1 LAENTARVAPL
12 GPLGRLTMAS
22 SSAPIVLASATS
34 VTPGGTVIPP
44 GVRVTW
50 SERADR
56 LSLHVEIAEPEEVA
70 VSSTDAGAVA
80 IDADSDERR
89 LEVRLQLFSQI
100 DASKTRWTA
109 SGRGV
114 ALELSKL
121 RIGRWNVLVAGVTP
135 ATIKVDWSQY
145 VDEEEEREAK
155 LYPHGYDTYKM
166 RGAMGKDWGSN
177 VAHELAAQ
185 KQLAAINTSRPDEE
199 DEEISCY

>member
-1 LAENTARVAPL
+1 MGQLH
-12 GPLGRLTMAS
+12 MAS
-22 SSAPIVLASATS
+22 SSAPLVVASATS

-135 ATIKVDWSQY
+135 ATIKVDWSR
-145 VDEEEEREAK
+145 VCGRGGGA
-155 LYPHGYDTYKM
+155 HGYDTYKM